1 MHLTKHAHGKS
12 RVRVARVWREGAV
25 HHAVEWQCEVLLE
38 SDMAPAYL
46 RGDNSDMTATDT
58 IKNTVRSAAS
68 HAALHPTKAPAKL
81 CTPCRCITWR
91 SSSASAAPRSSSAW
105 RLRSTSWRSTPRR
118 GVNAARGQAR
128 LLAPRLAL
136 TLPCVSRRA
145 GFCCGCHDRAE
156 ALGTHHGRWPAARPR
171 HVHSRSAG
179 ASLRSSCTPRF
190 LPVPYTLTTLAVR
203 WSAGFT
209 TTAPGTRMAYVLA
222 RRGKPTTV
230 SAGLENLSVLKT
242 TQSGYEGFG
251 RGPLTSLPETRER
264 MLATTLSATW
274 AYAKAPP
281 DYDAAYDAV
290 MHGLCDTFF
299 GPARG
304 GVYSPGVQ
312 ATLYAMGCAVLAR
325 VGAVSSISLALPNLH
340 FLPTLPAN
348 IPFENDVYVATSEP
362 HGSIMATVS
371 RDRDSK
377 FVARPRL

>member
-1 MHLTKHAHGKS
+1 MHLAKHAHGKS
-12 RVRVARVWREGAV
+12 RVRVARVWREGTV

-58 IKNTVRSAAS
+58 IKNTVRAAALPAAAQPTKPPPACAPGICAGVLRGQAAAS
-68 HAALHPTKAPAKL
+68 ALHRGAV
-81 CTPCRCITWR
+81 
-91 SSSASAAPRSSSAW
+91 
-105 RLRSTSWRSTPRR
+105 RR
-118 GVNAARGQAR
+118 GARGALLGGAPEGAAGSRMRGQAR
-128 LLAPRLAL
+128 ETHGACAHAQLLLAPDRCPLRTSRSSRSRGRAPPSPASPTTTARARAPWRASCCYGL
-136 TLPCVSRRA
+136 PRRRRRLPCPCLTPCSCA
-145 GFCCGCHDRAE
+145 G
-156 ALGTHHGRWPAARPR
+156 
-171 HVHSRSAG
+171 
-179 ASLRSSCTPRF
+179 
-190 LPVPYTLTTLAVR
+190 
-203 WSAGFT
+203 AGFT

-251 RGPLTSLPETRER
+251 RGPLTSLPDTRER

-274 AYAKAPP
+274 AYTKAPP

-290 MHGLCDTFF
+290 MHSLCDTFF

-325 VGAVSSISLALPNLH
+325 VGAVSSVSLALPNLH

-371 RDRDSK
+371 RDSK